1 MGFSRIFSKWEG
13 YSNRI
18 LLQETRKALSTQ
30 PNCTSKSAG
39 KGRSRTA
46 TTTTKK
52 GQQKERNHKDQSRII
67 EKEMKEAKINKTKS
81 WFFE

>member
-18 LLQETRKALSTQ
+18 LLQETRKALNIQ

-39 KGRSRTA
+39 KRRSRT

-52 GQQKERNHKDQSRII
+52 STEGK
-67 EKEMKEAKINKTKS
+67 KS
-81 WFFE
+81 